1 MSLCHV
7 MLCYVMNIDSTMT
20 PYWYLGLATDVV
32 VVVVVVVV
40 AHTVQSPPSSS
51 RSIP

>member
-1 MSLCHV
+1 

-20 PYWYLGLATDVV
+20 PYWYLGLATAVVV

-51 RSIP
+51 RSVT